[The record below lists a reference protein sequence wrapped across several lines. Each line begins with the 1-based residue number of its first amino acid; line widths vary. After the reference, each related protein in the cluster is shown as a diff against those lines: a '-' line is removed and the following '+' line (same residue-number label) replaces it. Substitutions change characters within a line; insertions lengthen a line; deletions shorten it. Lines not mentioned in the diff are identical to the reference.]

1 MRFAEGASDYLFRLL
16 RAGKVGWAA
25 SVLYTLTGER
35 KYREMAVRV
44 GDNLITAQAAA
55 GYWSLPGSDVLK
67 NDITAEMV
75 VWLDE
80 ITQAVEHGP
89 PDS

>member
-1 MRFAEGASDYLFRLL
+1 M
-16 RAGKVGWAA
+16 GWAA
-25 SVLYTLTGER
+25 SVLYTLTGES

-44 GDNLITAQAAA
+44 GDNLIAAQAEE
-55 GYWSLPGSDVLK
+55 GYWSLPGHGVLK

-80 ITQAVEHGP
+80 ITQAVEHEP
-89 PDS
+89 PSA

>member
-1 MRFAEGASDYLFRLL
+1 MDDIVSRYPK
-16 RAGKVGWAA
+16 GKVGWAA
-25 SVLYTLTGER
+25 SVLYTLTGEN

-44 GDNLITAQAAA
+44 GDNLIATQSEQ
-55 GYWSLPGSDVLK
+55 GYWNGIEAGMPN

-80 ITQAVEHGP
+80 IYQAVGHE
-89 PDS
+89 